1 MSAERDT
8 SAEMETAGTPTVL
21 DPTPTP
27 EAAQSAFAAFLA
39 RLDKNKRV
47 AGLHDSDA
55 DGVTAGVV
63 WQRGLER
70 LGFHSV
76 TRLVP
81 GRERNAWT
89 PGSHALLQAANPDS
103 LFLMDLGSQPISI
116 LDGVPTCFIDHHH
129 PEGCPPGDTL
139 VSAYTWNPIPNTSLI
154 VYDLFAPHVDISDL
168 DWIAAIGTL
177 SDLGDKAPFPLIE
190 AAKKKYTAKYLRE
203 VTSLVNATRRA
214 SDYNPEA
221 AARALLAHDNPRA
234 LYESTSPDVE
244 IMRHAREEVKAA
256 LDEARKAAPTF
267 AGPVAL
273 VRLNTPCQVHPLI
286 AQSWRTRLPKYIV
299 IVSNEGYM
307 PGRVNFSARAYSD
320 KNVLQF
326 LRSFDLG
333 EGEGNFGHGH
343 DQASGGSLPPDRWN
357 LLLEKMGFPPSVY
370 ARG

>member
-1 MSAERDT
+1 MTAETQPLLD
-8 SAEMETAGTPTVL
+8 ATPTI
-21 DPTPTP
+21 
-27 EAAQSAFAAFLA
+27 ESARTAFGTFLA
-39 RLDKNKRV
+39 RLDKQKRV
-47 AGLHDSDA
+47 TGLHDSDA

-70 LGFHSV
+70 LGFSNV
-76 TRLVP
+76 SRIAP

-89 PGSHALLQAANPDS
+89 PGTRALLQSTAPDS
-103 LFLMDLGSQPISI
+103 LFIMDLGSQPVPI
-116 LDGVPTCFIDHHH
+116 LDGIPTCFIDHHH

-139 VSAYTWNPIPNTSLI
+139 ISAYAWDPIPNTSII
-154 VYDLFAPHVDISDL
+154 VYDLLAPRIDISDM

-177 SDLGDKAPFPLIE
+177 SDLGDKAPFPLLE
-190 AAKKKYTAKYLRE
+190 TAKKKYTAKYLKE
-203 VTSLVNATRRA
+203 VTSLVNAARRS

-221 AARALLAHDNPRA
+221 AARALLAHDSPRA

-244 IMRHAREEVKAA
+244 IMRRAREEVKLA
-256 LDEARKAAPTF
+256 LEEARKAAPTF

-286 AQSWRTRLPKYIV
+286 AQSWRTRLPKYMV

-307 PGRVNFSARAYSD
+307 PDRVNFSARAHSD

-333 EGEGNFGHGH
+333 EGEGHFGHGH
-343 DQASGGSLPPDRWN
+343 DQASGGSLSVDRWN
-357 LLLEKMGFPPSVY
+357 LLLSKMGFPPTVY
-370 ARG
+370 AKP